1 MKTFIIVYAI
11 IIVITLVIS
20 IIEQFYYDR
29 KLPDE
34 SLEEINQKIQSYENK
49 LKLETDILR
58 QSEILDLIE
67 YWNQQ
72 KDKLITS
79 FDAKTGDKV
88 IVAIDLDG
96 KPYGVPLNFVWDGDD
111 AIYIHCAPEGK
122 KIDILDCHDRVSFCV
137 VGNVNLLPSQFTTEY
152 ESIILDCEA
161 TICTSE
167 EERVHALELLLR
179 KLSPHDVEIGMKYA
193 LKSLPRTCILRLDIL
208 TWSGKAKRVKR

>member
-1 MKTFIIVYAI
+1 MK
-11 IIVITLVIS
+11 
-20 IIEQFYYDR
+20 
-29 KLPDE
+29 
-34 SLEEINQKIQSYENK
+34 YENSK
-49 LKLETDILR
+49 IRR
-58 QSEILDLIE
+58 QDRLLDEARAHEILASAE
-67 YWNQQ
+67 YGI
-72 KDKLITS
+72 LS
-79 FDAKTGDKV
+79 M
-88 IVAIDLDG
+88 IDLDG

-111 AIYIHCAPEGK
+111 SIYIHCAPEGK

-167 EERVHALELLLR
+167 EERVYALELLLR

-193 LKSLPRTCILRLDIL
+193 LKSLHRTCILRLDIL

>member
-1 MKTFIIVYAI
+1 MKTFIIIYAI

-72 KDKLITS
+72 KDKLI
-79 FDAKTGDKV
+79 KHNNKNGN
-88 IVAIDLDG
+88 G
-96 KPYGVPLNFVWDGDD
+96 KS
-111 AIYIHCAPEGK
+111 
-122 KIDILDCHDRVSFCV
+122 IL
-137 VGNVNLLPSQFTTEY
+137 
-152 ESIILDCEA
+152 
-161 TICTSE
+161 
-167 EERVHALELLLR
+167 
-179 KLSPHDVEIGMKYA
+179 
-193 LKSLPRTCILRLDIL
+193 
-208 TWSGKAKRVKR
+208 

>member
-1 MKTFIIVYAI
+1 M
-11 IIVITLVIS
+11 
-20 IIEQFYYDR
+20 
-29 KLPDE
+29 
-34 SLEEINQKIQSYENK
+34 
-49 LKLETDILR
+49 
-58 QSEILDLIE
+58 
-67 YWNQQ
+67 
-72 KDKLITS
+72 
-79 FDAKTGDKV
+79 
-88 IVAIDLDG
+88 IDLDG
-96 KPYGVPLNFVWDGDD
+96 KPYGVPVNFVWDGDD
-111 AIYIHCAPEGK
+111 SIYIHCAPEGK

-179 KLSPHDVEIGMKYA
+179 KLSPHNVEIGMKYA

>member
-1 MKTFIIVYAI
+1 MK
-11 IIVITLVIS
+11 
-20 IIEQFYYDR
+20 
-29 KLPDE
+29 
-34 SLEEINQKIQSYENK
+34 YENSK
-49 LKLETDILR
+49 IRR
-58 QSEILDLIE
+58 QDRLLDEARAREILASAE
-67 YWNQQ
+67 YGI
-72 KDKLITS
+72 LS
-79 FDAKTGDKV
+79 M
-88 IVAIDLDG
+88 IDLDG
-96 KPYGVPLNFVWDGDD
+96 KPYGVPVNFVWDGDD
-111 AIYIHCAPEGK
+111 SIYIHCAPEGK

-179 KLSPHDVEIGMKYA
+179 KLSPHNVEIGMKYA

>member
-58 QSEILDLIE
+58 QSELLDLIE

-72 KDKLITS
+72 KDKLIKHNNKNGNS
-79 FDAKTGDKV
+79 KS
-88 IVAIDLDG
+88 
-96 KPYGVPLNFVWDGDD
+96 
-111 AIYIHCAPEGK
+111 
-122 KIDILDCHDRVSFCV
+122 IL
-137 VGNVNLLPSQFTTEY
+137 
-152 ESIILDCEA
+152 
-161 TICTSE
+161 
-167 EERVHALELLLR
+167 
-179 KLSPHDVEIGMKYA
+179 
-193 LKSLPRTCILRLDIL
+193 
-208 TWSGKAKRVKR
+208 

>member
-1 MKTFIIVYAI
+1 MK
-11 IIVITLVIS
+11 
-20 IIEQFYYDR
+20 
-29 KLPDE
+29 
-34 SLEEINQKIQSYENK
+34 YENSK
-49 LKLETDILR
+49 IRR
-58 QSEILDLIE
+58 QDRLLDEARAREILASAE
-67 YWNQQ
+67 YGI
-72 KDKLITS
+72 LS
-79 FDAKTGDKV
+79 M
-88 IVAIDLDG
+88 IDLDG

-111 AIYIHCAPEGK
+111 SIYIHCAPEGK

-193 LKSLPRTCILRLDIL
+193 LKSLHRTCILRLDIL